1 MRVAELLARDRFAAR
16 MGVRLVEAESDRVVV
31 EMDVGADHLEDG
43 GRIASGTL
51 FSLADCAMSLI
62 SNAETTALAVATHLT
77 RSGDAGGARVL
88 RADIRPAL
96 PAGDRETTW
105 RATLTADDV
114 EVASFTGTTLRVGKS

>member
-1 MRVAELLARDRFAAR
+1 MRVAELLARDRFAVR
-16 MGVRLVEAESDRVVV
+16 MGVRLVETEPGRVVV
-31 EMDVGADHLEDG
+31 EMDVGADHLENG

-77 RSGDAGGARVL
+77 RSGDGGGARVL

-96 PAGDRETTW
+96 PGGDRETTW

-114 EVASFTGTTLRVGKS
+114 EVASFTGTTLRVGKG

>member
-1 MRVAELLARDRFAAR
+1 
-16 MGVRLVEAESDRVVV
+16 V

-43 GRIASGTL
+43 GRVATGTL

-77 RSGDAGGARVL
+77 RSGDAGAASVL

-96 PAGDRETTW
+96 PGGDRETTW
-105 RATLTADDV
+105 RATLTADGV
-114 EVASFTGTTLRVGKS
+114 EVASFTGTTLRVGKG